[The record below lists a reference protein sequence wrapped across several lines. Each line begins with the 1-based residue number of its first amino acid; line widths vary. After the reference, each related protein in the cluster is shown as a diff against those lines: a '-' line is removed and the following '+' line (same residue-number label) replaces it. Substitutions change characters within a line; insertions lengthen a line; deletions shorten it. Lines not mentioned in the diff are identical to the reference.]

1 MQVMCSLTV
10 SMETINLANTLLA
23 GTAEPDVRV
32 RVRRCIVQIQREHTI
47 VRTVVPIATA
57 DQTRNC

>member
-32 RVRRCIVQIQREHTI
+32 RRCIVQIQREHTI

>member
-1 MQVMCSLTV
+1 
-10 SMETINLANTLLA
+10 METINLANTLLA
-23 GTAEPDVRV
+23 GATEPNVRV
-32 RVRRCIVQIQREHTI
+32 RIRRCIVQIQREHTI